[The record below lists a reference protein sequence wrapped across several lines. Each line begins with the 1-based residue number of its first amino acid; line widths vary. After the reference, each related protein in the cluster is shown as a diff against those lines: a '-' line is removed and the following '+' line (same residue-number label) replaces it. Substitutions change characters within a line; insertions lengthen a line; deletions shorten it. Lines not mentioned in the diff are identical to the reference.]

1 MFNLPALPY
10 AYDALEPNLD
20 EETMRI
26 HHDKHHQAYLD
37 KFNAALEK
45 HPALF
50 DMTVEEILKNLKT
63 IPEDIQTAVR
73 NNGGGFYH
81 HSLFWEMMSP
91 DGGTPSDDLTAALA
105 STFGGLEEFKEK
117 FTQEA
122 ALHFASGWTWLVQ
135 DSENKLSII
144 STDNQDS
151 PVTKGLLPL
160 LGLDTWEH
168 AYYLKYQNR
177 RPEYIKAWWDVVN
190 WNYVNK
196 KLNS

>member
-45 HPALF
+45 HPELF